1 MAARAPHNIQECRGL
16 RVGGRTRSV
25 ESNRRVGRCLERNR
39 GGAHGDVRAIAIII
53 DSDRM
58 LSVEF
63 VKSRMMIKNTN
74 QVILIYEKNLPA
86 RKAVLLVRQKESG

>member
-1 MAARAPHNIQECRGL
+1 M
-16 RVGGRTRSV
+16 
-25 ESNRRVGRCLERNR
+25 
-39 GGAHGDVRAIAIII
+39 RAIAIII